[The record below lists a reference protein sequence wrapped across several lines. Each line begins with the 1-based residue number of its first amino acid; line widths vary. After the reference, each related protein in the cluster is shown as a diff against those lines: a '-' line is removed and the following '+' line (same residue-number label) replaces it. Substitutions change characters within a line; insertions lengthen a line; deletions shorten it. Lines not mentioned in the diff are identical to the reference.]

1 MPQLDQFTYLTQF
14 VWLTLSFLVYYV
26 LVYNYSLPKISRI
39 LKLRA
44 RYAGSESTGSEKEI
58 DSRSP
63 ILVDSIKQSAAYLNT
78 SVTSASE
85 WCHAHVNLLNG
96 PVNQVYVRS
105 LAEMIVSRTIKF
117 SVVKRLAAS
126 PKTQAISTVSNSLFF
141 THIRSCMVS

>member
-14 VWLTLSFLVYYV
+14 VWLTLTFLAYYL

-44 RYAGSESTGSEKEI
+44 RYAETESTVGGKEI

-63 ILVDSIKQSAAYLNT
+63 ILVDSIKQSATYLNT
-78 SVTSASE
+78 SVTGASE
-85 WCHAHVNLLNG
+85 WCHAQVKELNG
-96 PVNQVYVRS
+96 PVNEVYVRS
-105 LAEMIVSRTIKF
+105 LAEMIVSRTIKT
-117 SVVKRLAAS
+117 KTLA
-126 PKTQAISTVSNSLFF
+126 TSTVSNSLFL